1 MTPSFN
7 LDNGK
12 FPRVNLNRQLQRSRR
27 QMCRNRP
34 DVPTTMEEA
43 RQVYNITQNLNS
55 LPEVQLAITRRA
67 DRDRTRKGLI

>member
-1 MTPSFN
+1 MTLPIR

-12 FPRVNLNRQLQRSRR
+12 FPRVNLNRQLRKSRR

-34 DVPTTMEEA
+34 DTPTTVYEA
-43 RQVYNITQNLNS
+43 RQIYNITQNLNS

-67 DRDRTRKGLI
+67 DHDRTRQGLI

>member
-12 FPRVNLNRQLQRSRR
+12 FPKVNLNRTLQRSRR

-34 DVPTTMEEA
+34 DVPTTLYEA
-43 RQVYNITQNLNS
+43 KQIYRITQNLNS
-55 LPEVQLAITRRA
+55 LPEVQLAITKRA
-67 DRDRTRKGLI
+67 DNDRTRRGLI

>member
-1 MTPSFN
+1 MIPYK

-12 FPRVNLNRQLQRSRR
+12 FPKVNLNRQLQRSRR

-34 DVPTTMEEA
+34 DVPTTLYEA
-43 RQVYNITQNLNS
+43 KQIYNITQNLNS

-67 DRDRTRKGLI
+67 DHDRTKKGLI